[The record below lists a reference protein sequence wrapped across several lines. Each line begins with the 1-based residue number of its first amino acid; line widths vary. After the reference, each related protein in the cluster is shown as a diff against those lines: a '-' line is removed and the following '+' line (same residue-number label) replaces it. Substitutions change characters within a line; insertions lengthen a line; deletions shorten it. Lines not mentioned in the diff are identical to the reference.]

1 MVDGALWALAVEGG
15 RGDWNVVFAL
25 VAAAFWAAAF
35 GTVWLGR
42 GETDGD
48 SELETNERLES
59 AYRALAELVAAF
71 VAERKRRNALNEE
84 TAQGGEN
91 GGNGETGE
99 ISEVGEVREDGRDAA
114 SNAGVKIG
122 GNGEIGGV
130 AQDDFA
136 ETDAGALN
144 AVDFW
149 REDYWN
155 FDFGLDRDPNAEA
168 EDDPDAWKKGGKDGG
183 AQGPNASSGKNG
195 TGGAFDANGS
205 GVDER
210 DERRRTGNYFGA
222 FFQRRNGGAETGET
236 NDGQGREERPARWKR
251 PKNNGG
257 ANVGENERNVESTSG
272 IAQNAKN
279 EKDAKDAAS
288 GESGENRGR
297 GENGKNGENGENA
310 NARRK
315 RTSEPT
321 DDAVE
326 NGNAASS
333 ERVFFETDEREPWDD
348 SNGAA
353 EETFDFDSDYN
364 DGALWEDEPDY
375 AFLDDETK
383 SDDEKIAYL
392 KRRIDDGDSG
402 AREELA
408 RLLLQT
414 AAEAGRADA
423 GKAFAALDEAE
434 GLVAEMEVDG
444 ADPEECRELLGQILL
459 QRPYFYLRNEMTPPI
474 GSANAA
480 LAQIRSWAE
489 DASGADARRLLAT
502 AWQIQ
507 GNCLAALGSSVA
519 ALSSLRTAREIF
531 EDLVGEGEKDAEPSL
546 AYVAASMGDA
556 YATIGDLPPAI
567 ASFRDALETLEKFE
581 QEPFLAEKVNV
592 LYRLSLALRSRGDED
607 GAERALREAVDVE
620 ERLLAIDEEDYFAPY
635 AQLSTAHAELL
646 LSRGAYEDAS
656 AALEQAISTLKIYL
670 TADVALSRRAL
681 AYALLDDSLRKRAI
695 ARMRAERYRL
705 AACDLEEALEYLT
718 LAMKKGEN
726 FDPTR
731 RVLET
736 CALIFDLGVAR
747 DVWAFVPE
755 TQELVERFVA
765 ALTPA
770 ERRRAATTY
779 AQLLL
784 QRHVALSKTGRFDEA
799 RAATDAAVELLETE
813 LNVAADADDEN
824 ELRLILAKARFQRAV
839 YLAELKEEPLDA
851 LSDFEAAVAIYEETR
866 RGGETDETSVAFY
879 LEAVCRR
886 ATIRAQ
892 AGLPDASKGVRE
904 AVREAAAL
912 LRRGRWRFLDEAAN
926 LSRTTFICALAE
938 RDELEALR
946 VVRIW
951 LRYFRRLR
959 RRYVE
964 SSWAL
969 EFDANET
976 AILQKRRENLETL
989 EKIEAASVDLRRLRV
1004 GIVES
1009 RDWTPDEA
1017 RALSVDVESI
1027 LGRPK
1032 ETTGENR
1039 ATGEEKTV
1047 GEVATIGENGGFGG
1061 FGEIEEIGEEAGK
1074 VGEGASETNA
1084 RAVQSAR
1091 RFWRRW
1097 FDRLREKTQ
1106 TAQAAEKTENKGKRE
1121 AGEDA
1126 PSEQNE
1132 GTLQESTASNEAI
1145 ERRSERLESA
1155 RRAFA
1160 ASTANDPK
1168 ARALFADLTICVRV
1182 VERRLL
1188 AGDWGMLSPLSWAL
1202 DKLTDLYFENGAI
1215 WLAAEETVAAS
1226 RRLEALNP
1234 PNDAEIL
1241 TSWSALWQLQAAT
1254 LRLAERKI
1262 EDGDERFNVAD
1273 EDNGVENRAW
1283 ERENGA
1289 DGANGVDDVGWDDGV
1304 NDVDGV
1310 NWAKRANEG
1319 DGANEVSAAETA
1331 NVAPRDSRRCETFDA
1346 EIEQAFQA
1354 AFGASLRATQN
1365 DGPGAALSKIRLGEI
1380 GAAYL
1385 HWLTSKSRGDEA
1397 WAFVSAAGEELESRS
1412 DFESP
1417 IDLFALGG
1425 YYSAIGTAADAL
1437 QRPETL
1443 AAFEKV
1449 GETLRLETELVGERP
1464 EILARRAAIRR
1475 RLGALAEARDD
1486 VDAAGD
1492 LYWSALDDA
1501 RRYLEESGFD
1511 GGVFAI
1517 FASLVLYFLR
1527 EDAKNRGRKAAR
1539 LARNLEAQAEEKWNE
1554 EEQEGAELGFWYI
1567 NSTAALS
1574 SVQTNGSFF
1583 VAKERFVRASEAL
1596 KRSSELAETVAE
1608 TAPDVKFAEGL
1619 FWLRRGFGEPGRA
1632 ALWEAVDGWARL
1644 DDFDPERPTPD
1655 SLTAR
1660 VFIAA
1665 TLTEE
1670 RRFAEA
1676 RKIFE
1681 AIYPLAE
1688 RRALEA
1694 AALVKNAGKMR
1705 RLGKIGRL
1713 SGDEEA
1719 ELTRS
1724 LEGAREF
1731 LKAYCILGDFFGTLA
1746 ADEGRFDVAFRIF
1759 AIFRKLARK
1768 MRGALGKKDETEKNV
1783 WHFWAEAAFK
1793 AKKYRFA
1800 ISAAT
1805 RSLEGRRL
1813 ADENEVA
1820 FFCEASRIRAEAR
1833 FERNAWGDRRAAAVD
1848 VERSLAAMR
1857 VEFAAGRFF
1866 LRTEFAETLLLR
1878 ARLAAARG
1886 DFDAA
1891 RADVER
1897 ARRLTASSA
1906 RRGQD
1911 RSRRLLVEKIE
1922 PLASELAKRRADVES
1937 GGER

>member
-1 MVDGALWALAVEGG
+1 RNGKDGEDAKEG
-15 RGDWNVVFAL
+15 
-25 VAAAFWAAAF
+25 
-35 GTVWLGR
+35 
-42 GETDGD
+42 
-48 SELETNERLES
+48 
-59 AYRALAELVAAF
+59 
-71 VAERKRRNALNEE
+71 RKRTFGND
-84 TAQGGEN
+84 GGVDDVVDN
-91 GGNGETGE
+91 
-99 ISEVGEVREDGRDAA
+99 VDARDAA
-114 SNAGVKIG
+114 S
-122 GNGEIGGV
+122 
-130 AQDDFA
+130 
-136 ETDAGALN
+136 
-144 AVDFW
+144 
-149 REDYWN
+149 
-155 FDFGLDRDPNAEA
+155 
-168 EDDPDAWKKGGKDGG
+168 
-183 AQGPNASSGKNG
+183 SG
-195 TGGAFDANGS
+195 
-205 GVDER
+205 
-210 DERRRTGNYFGA
+210 
-222 FFQRRNGGAETGET
+222 
-236 NDGQGREERPARWKR
+236 
-251 PKNNGG
+251 
-257 ANVGENERNVESTSG
+257 
-272 IAQNAKN
+272 
-279 EKDAKDAAS
+279 
-288 GESGENRGR
+288 
-297 GENGKNGENGENA
+297 
-310 NARRK
+310 
-315 RTSEPT
+315 
-321 DDAVE
+321 
-326 NGNAASS
+326 
-333 ERVFFETDEREPWDD
+333 RVFFETDEREPWDD
-348 SNGAA
+348 SNADA
-353 EETFDFDSDYN
+353 EEVFDFESDYN
-364 DGALWEDEPDY
+364 DDAVWEDEPDY

-423 GKAFAALDEAE
+423 EKAFAALDEAE
-434 GLVAEMEVDG
+434 GLVAEMEGDG
-444 ADPEECRELLGQILL
+444 ADAEECRELLGQILL
-459 QRPYFYLRNEMTPPI
+459 QRPYFYLRNEMAPPI

-592 LYRLSLALRSRGDED
+592 LYRLSSVLRARGDED
-607 GAERALREAVDVE
+607 GAEKALREAVDVE

-755 TQELVERFVA
+755 TQELVERFIA

-799 RAATDAAVELLETE
+799 RAATDAAVEALETA
-813 LNVAADADDEN
+813 LNVDSEFDDEN

-839 YLAELKEEPLDA
+839 YLAELKEKPLDA
-851 LSDFEAAVAIYEETR
+851 LSDFEAAIALYEAAR
-866 RGGETDETSVAFY
+866 REGETDETSVAFY

-892 AGLPDASKGVRE
+892 GGLPDASEGVRE

-976 AILQKRRENLETL
+976 ANLQKRRENFETM
-989 EKIEAASVDLRRLRV
+989 EKIEAANVDLRRFRV

-1009 RDWTPDEA
+1009 RDWTADEA
-1017 RALSVDVESI
+1017 RLLSVDVESI

-1032 ETTGENR
+1032 ETTDENR
-1039 ATGEEKTV
+1039 ATDEEKTV
-1047 GEVATIGENGGFGG
+1047 GEVAAVGENGGFSEVGG
-1061 FGEIEEIGEEAGK
+1061 IGEAGK
-1074 VGEGASETNA
+1074 VGEDASETNA
-1084 RAVQSAR
+1084 RAAQSAR

-1097 FDRLREKTQ
+1097 FDRLKEKTQTAQ
-1106 TAQAAEKTENKGKRE
+1106 TAQAAEKTENKGNRE

-1126 PSEQNE
+1126 PSGQNG
-1132 GTLQESTASNEAI
+1132 GTLQEATASNEAI
-1145 ERRSERLESA
+1145 ERRNERLESA

-1283 ERENGA
+1283 ERENVA
-1289 DGANGVDDVGWDDGV
+1289 DGANGVDDVSWDDGV
-1304 NDVDGV
+1304 NDVDDV

-1319 DGANEVSAAETA
+1319 DGAKEVSAVETA

-1397 WAFVSAAGEELESRS
+1397 WAFVSAAGEELEARS

-1464 EILARRAAIRR
+1464 EILARRASVRR

-1486 VDAAGD
+1486 ADAAGD

-1501 RRYLEESGFD
+1501 RRCLEESGFD

-1539 LARNLEAQAEEKWNE
+1539 LARNLETQAEEKWNE
-1554 EEQEGAELGFWYI
+1554 EERESAELGFWYI

-1583 VAKERFVRASEAL
+1583 IAKERFERASAAL
-1596 KRSSELAETVAE
+1596 KRSSALAETVAE

-1705 RLGKIGRL
+1705 RLGKIGRAN
-1713 SGDEEA
+1713 GVDEA

-1731 LKAYCILGDFFGTLA
+1731 LKAYCILGDFFGMLA

-1768 MRGALGKKDETEKNV
+1768 MR
-1783 WHFWAEAAFK
+1783 
-1793 AKKYRFA
+1793 
-1800 ISAAT
+1800 
-1805 RSLEGRRL
+1805 
-1813 ADENEVA
+1813 
-1820 FFCEASRIRAEAR
+1820 
-1833 FERNAWGDRRAAAVD
+1833 
-1848 VERSLAAMR
+1848 
-1857 VEFAAGRFF
+1857 
-1866 LRTEFAETLLLR
+1866 
-1878 ARLAAARG
+1878 
-1886 DFDAA
+1886 
-1891 RADVER
+1891 
-1897 ARRLTASSA
+1897 
-1906 RRGQD
+1906 
-1911 RSRRLLVEKIE
+1911 
-1922 PLASELAKRRADVES
+1922 
-1937 GGER
+1937 

>member
-71 VAERKRRNALNEE
+71 VAERKRRNASNEE
-84 TAQGGEN
+84 TTQGGEN
-91 GGNGETGE
+91 GENGETGE
-99 ISEVGEVREDGRDAA
+99 VGEVRKDGKDAA

-168 EDDPDAWKKGGKDGG
+168 EDDPDAWKKDGKEGV

-195 TGGAFDANGS
+195 ALGASDASGS

-210 DERRRTGNYFGA
+210 DDRRRTGNYFGA

-251 PKNNGG
+251 PKNND
-257 ANVGENERNVESTSG
+257 ANADGSERNGGDKRREADAASE
-272 IAQNAKN
+272 IAQNAK
-279 EKDAKDAAS
+279 DS
-288 GESGENRGR
+288 TLGESGENRGR
-297 GENGKNGENGENA
+297 GESGKKGEDDENA
-310 NARRK
+310 SARRK

-321 DDAVE
+321 DDDRGARD
-326 NGNAASS
+326 AASS

-348 SNGAA
+348 SNGDA
-353 EETFDFDSDYN
+353 EEIFEFGSDY
-364 DGALWEDEPDY
+364 DDDAVWEDEPDY

-423 GKAFAALDEAE
+423 DKAFAALDEAE

-444 ADPEECRELLGQILL
+444 VDPEECRELLGQILL
-459 QRPYFYLRNEMTPPI
+459 QRPYFYLRNDMTPPI

-646 LSRGAYEDAS
+646 LSRGAYEDAL

-770 ERRRAATTY
+770 ERRRAAPTY

-799 RAATDAAVELLETE
+799 RAATDAAVEALETA
-813 LNVAADADDEN
+813 LNVDSEFDDEN

-839 YLAELKEEPLDA
+839 YRAELEEKPLDA
-851 LSDFEAAVAIYEETR
+851 LPDFEAAVAIYEEAR
-866 RGGETDETSVAFY
+866 RGGELDETSVAFY

-892 AGLPDASKGVRE
+892 AGAPDASKGVRE

-976 AILQKRRENLETL
+976 ANRQKRRENLEAL
-989 EKIEAASVDLRRLRV
+989 EKIEAANVDLRRFRV

-1017 RALSVDVESI
+1017 RLLSVDVESI

-1032 ETTGENR
+1032 EANGENR
-1039 ATGEEKTV
+1039 SNGEEKTV
-1047 GEVATIGENGGFGG
+1047 GEVATSGENGGV
-1061 FGEIEEIGEEAGK
+1061 GEAEEIGETGK
-1074 VGEGASETNA
+1074 VGEDASATNA
-1084 RAVQSAR
+1084 RAAKSAR
-1091 RFWRRW
+1091 RFWRRR
-1097 FDRLREKTQ
+1097 FDRLRGKTQ
-1106 TAQAAEKTENKGKRE
+1106 TAQVAQTAEKTKNKGKRG

-1126 PSEQNE
+1126 PSRQNE
-1132 GTLQESTASNEAI
+1132 ETRQESTASNEAI
-1145 ERRSERLESA
+1145 ERRRERLESA

-1262 EDGDERFNVAD
+1262 EDGDERFDLKNVDAGAENDDVEREIGANDDEGKASNVASR
-1273 EDNGVENRAW
+1273 G
-1283 ERENGA
+1283 
-1289 DGANGVDDVGWDDGV
+1289 
-1304 NDVDGV
+1304 
-1310 NWAKRANEG
+1310 
-1319 DGANEVSAAETA
+1319 
-1331 NVAPRDSRRCETFDA
+1331 SRRCEMFDA

-1354 AFGASLRATQN
+1354 AFGASLRATQD

-1449 GETLRLETELVGERP
+1449 AETLRLETELVGERP

-1486 VDAAGD
+1486 ADAAGD
-1492 LYWSALDDA
+1492 LYWSAIDDA
-1501 RRYLEESGFD
+1501 RRCLEESGFD

-1554 EEQEGAELGFWYI
+1554 EERENAELGFWYI

-1583 VAKERFVRASEAL
+1583 IAKERFERASEAL

-1705 RLGKIGRL
+1705 RLSKLGRL
-1713 SGDEEA
+1713 SGGEEA

-1768 MRGALGKKDETEKNV
+1768 MRGALGKTDETEKDV

-1857 VEFAAGRFF
+1857 VEFSAGRFF

-1897 ARRLTASSA
+1897 ARRLAASSA

-1922 PLASELAKRRADVES
+1922 PLASELAKR
-1937 GGER
+1937 

>member
-1 MVDGALWALAVEGG
+1 MIDGALWALAVEGG

-25 VAAAFWAAAF
+25 VAAAFWTTAF

-59 AYRALAELVAAF
+59 AYRALSELVAAF
-71 VAERKRRNALNEE
+71 VAERKRRNASSE
-84 TAQGGEN
+84 AVGKDGES
-91 GGNGETGE
+91 GGNGEFG
-99 ISEVGEVREDGRDAA
+99 EDGRNAA
-114 SNAGVKIG
+114 AQRGAIANGDVKIG
-122 GNGEIGGV
+122 GNGEIGND
-130 AQDDFA
+130 AQGDFA
-136 ETDAGALN
+136 ENDAGALN

-168 EDDPDAWKKGGKDGG
+168 EDDPDAWKKNGNEKNGG
-183 AQGPNASSGKNG
+183 AQGPNAAVGKNG
-195 TGGAFDANGS
+195 ASGANETN
-205 GVDER
+205 VDER
-210 DERRRTGNYFGA
+210 DDRRRSGNYFGA
-222 FFQRRNGGAETGET
+222 FFQRRNGGAETSETGGGE
-236 NDGQGREERPARWKR
+236 GREERPSRWKR
-251 PKNNGG
+251 PKNND
-257 ANVGENERNVESTSG
+257 ANADGNERNAESTSE
-272 IAQNAKN
+272 IAQNAQN
-279 EKDAKDAAS
+279 AKDAATS
-288 GESGENRGR
+288 
-297 GENGKNGENGENA
+297 ENGQNGQNEQNGENA

-315 RTSEPT
+315 RTSGQN
-321 DDAVE
+321 DAAVG
-326 NGNAASS
+326 NGNAAPA

-348 SNGAA
+348 SKADA
-353 EETFDFDSDYN
+353 EEIFDFDSDYN
-364 DGALWEDEPDY
+364 DDAVWEDEPDY

-423 GKAFAALDEAE
+423 AKAFAALDEAE

-444 ADPEECRELLGQILL
+444 ADAEECRELLGQILL

-480 LAQIRSWAE
+480 LAQIRSWAT
-489 DASGADARRLLAT
+489 DASGPDARRLLAT

-567 ASFRDALETLEKFE
+567 ASFRESLETLEKFE

-592 LYRLSLALRSRGDED
+592 LYRLSSVLRARGDED
-607 GAERALREAVDVE
+607 GAEKALREAVDVE

-646 LSRGAYEDAS
+646 LSRGAYEDAL

-681 AYALLDDSLRKRAI
+681 AYSLLDDSLRKRAI

-770 ERRRAATTY
+770 ERRRAAPTY

-799 RAATDAAVELLETE
+799 RDATDAAVELLETE
-813 LNVAADADDEN
+813 LNAAADADDEN

-839 YLAELKEEPLDA
+839 YRAELEEKPLDA
-851 LSDFEAAVAIYEETR
+851 LPDFEATVAIYEAAR
-866 RGGETDETSVAFY
+866 REGETDETSVAFY
-879 LEAVCRR
+879 MEAVCRR

-926 LSRTTFICALAE
+926 LSRTTFVCALAE

-976 AILQKRRENLETL
+976 TNRQKRRENLETL
-989 EKIEAASVDLRRLRV
+989 EKIEAANVDLRRFRV

-1009 RDWTPDEA
+1009 RDWTADEA
-1017 RALSVDVESI
+1017 RFLSVDVESI
-1027 LGRPK
+1027 LGRFK
-1032 ETTGENR
+1032 EANGENR
-1039 ATGEEKTV
+1039 PNGEEKTV
-1047 GEVATIGENGGFGG
+1047 GEVAASEANGE
-1061 FGEIEEIGEEAGK
+1061 FGEFGED
-1074 VGEGASETNA
+1074 ASATNA
-1084 RAVQSAR
+1084 RTEEGAR

-1097 FDRLREKTQ
+1097 FDRLKEKTQ
-1106 TAQAAEKTENKGKRE
+1106 TAQIAEKAENAEKRE
-1121 AGEDA
+1121 DGEDA
-1126 PSEQNE
+1126 RSGQNGE
-1132 GTLQESTASNEAI
+1132 TLQGAAESNAED
-1145 ERRSERLESA
+1145 ERRRERLESA

-1160 ASTANDPK
+1160 TATADVPK
-1168 ARALFADLTICVRV
+1168 ARALFVDLTICVRV

-1215 WLAAEETVAAS
+1215 LLAAEETVAAS
-1226 RRLEALNP
+1226 RRLETLNP
-1234 PNDAEIL
+1234 PNDEEIL

-1262 EDGDERFNVAD
+1262 EDGDERLNVAID
-1273 EDNGVENRAW
+1273 DNGVGNRLA
-1283 ERENGA
+1283 EQEKGA
-1289 DGANGVDDVGWDDGV
+1289 DDADET
-1304 NDVDGV
+1304 
-1310 NWAKRANEG
+1310 NES
-1319 DGANEVSAAETA
+1319 SAAEKT
-1331 NVAPRDSRRCETFDA
+1331 NVAPRGFRRCEIFDA
-1346 EIEQAFQA
+1346 EIERAFQT
-1354 AFGASLRATQN
+1354 AFDASLRATR
-1365 DGPGAALSKIRLGEI
+1365 DEGPGAALSKIRLGEI

-1412 DFESP
+1412 DLESP

-1437 QRPETL
+1437 QRSETL
-1443 AAFEKV
+1443 DAFEKV
-1449 GETLRLETELVGERP
+1449 AETLRLETELVGERP
-1464 EILARRAAIRR
+1464 EILARRAAVRR

-1486 VDAAGD
+1486 DAAAGD
-1492 LYWSALDDA
+1492 WYWSALDDA

-1527 EDAKNRGRKAAR
+1527 EDARERGRKAAR
-1539 LARNLEAQAEEKWNE
+1539 FARKLEARAEENWNE
-1554 EEQEGAELGFWYI
+1554 EERESAELGFWYI

-1583 VAKERFVRASEAL
+1583 IAKERFERASEAL
-1596 KRSSELAETVAE
+1596 KRSSALAETVAE

-1694 AALVKNAGKMR
+1694 AALVKNVGKIR
-1705 RLGKIGRL
+1705 RLAKIGR
-1713 SGDEEA
+1713 SNGAADEVEA
-1719 ELTRS
+1719 TRS
-1724 LEGAREF
+1724 LQGAREF

-1768 MRGALGKKDETEKNV
+1768 MRGAFDKNDETEKNV

-1833 FERNAWGDRRAAAVD
+1833 FERNAWWDRRAAAVD
-1848 VERSLAAMR
+1848 VERSMAAMR

-1897 ARRLTASSA
+1897 ARRLAASAA

-1911 RSRRLLVEKIE
+1911 RGRRLLVEKIE
-1922 PLASELAKRRADVES
+1922 PMASELAERRADVES
-1937 GGER
+1937 DGERRTSRRDEEC

>member
-59 AYRALAELVAAF
+59 AYRALSELVAAF
-71 VAERKRRNALNEE
+71 VAERKRRNATNEASAE
-84 TAQGGEN
+84 DD
-91 GGNGETGE
+91 GNGENAAT
-99 ISEVGEVREDGRDAA
+99 REDA
-114 SNAGVKIG
+114 STNVGVKLEKD
-122 GNGEIGGV
+122 GELGED

-136 ETDAGALN
+136 DADARTLN

-155 FDFGLDRDPNAEA
+155 FDFGLDRDPTAEA
-168 EDDPDAWKKGGKDGG
+168 EDDPDAWKKD
-183 AQGPNASSGKNG
+183 GKNDARETNAPAG
-195 TGGAFDANGS
+195 TNDAN
-205 GVDER
+205 VDER
-210 DERRRTGNYFGA
+210 PRTGNYFGA
-222 FFQRRNGGAETGET
+222 FFQRRNNSQGNENGGE
-236 NDGQGREERPARWKR
+236 GREERPARWKR
-251 PKNNGG
+251 PRNNDG
-257 ANVGENERNVESTSG
+257 
-272 IAQNAKN
+272 
-279 EKDAKDAAS
+279 AS
-288 GESGENRGR
+288 GESGTTGEVAEKTKDAAFEKKDDANDRRNRTSER
-297 GENGKNGENGENA
+297 DADGKNGAE
-310 NARRK
+310 R
-315 RTSEPT
+315 
-321 DDAVE
+321 
-326 NGNAASS
+326 NAASTG
-333 ERVFFETDEREPWDD
+333 RVFFETDEREPWDD
-348 SNGAA
+348 SNADA
-353 EETFDFDSDYN
+353 EETFDLDSDYDN
-364 DGALWEDEPDY
+364 GALWEDEPDY

-392 KRRIDDGDSG
+392 KRRIDDGDFG

-423 GKAFAALDEAE
+423 EKAFAALDEAE
-434 GLVAEMEVDG
+434 RLVAEMEDDG
-444 ADPEECRELLGQILL
+444 ADAEECRELLGQILL

-480 LAQIRSWAE
+480 LAQIRSWAN
-489 DASGADARRLLAT
+489 DASGPDARRLLAT

-507 GNCLAALGSSVA
+507 GNCQAALGSSVA
-519 ALSSLRTAREIF
+519 ALSSFRTAREIF

-567 ASFRDALETLEKFE
+567 SSFREALATLAKFE

-592 LYRLSLALRSRGDED
+592 LYRLSSALRARGDED
-607 GAERALREAVDVE
+607 GAEKALREAVDVE

-646 LSRGAYEDAS
+646 LSRGAYEDAL

-695 ARMRAERYRL
+695 ARMRAERFNL

-747 DVWAFVPE
+747 NVWTFVPE
-755 TQELVERFVA
+755 TQEQVERFVA
-765 ALTPA
+765 ALTSA
-770 ERRRAATTY
+770 ERRRAAPTY

-799 RAATDAAVELLETE
+799 RAATDRAVELLETE
-813 LNVAADADDEN
+813 LNDAADDEN
-824 ELRLILAKARFQRAV
+824 DLRLILAKARFQRAV
-839 YLAELKEEPLDA
+839 YRAELEEKPLDA
-851 LSDFEAAVAIYEETR
+851 LSDFEATVAIYEEAR
-866 RGGETDETSVAFY
+866 REGELDETSVAFY

-892 AGLPDASKGVRE
+892 NGAPDASKGVRE
-904 AVREAAAL
+904 AVREAAAR

-926 LSRTTFICALAE
+926 LSRTTFLCALAE

-946 VVRIW
+946 VVRVW

-964 SSWAL
+964 SSWTF
-969 EFDANET
+969 EFET
-976 AILQKRRENLETL
+976 DETTDGRNRRENLETL
-989 EKIEAASVDLRRLRV
+989 EKIEAACVDLRRFRV
-1004 GIVES
+1004 GIVEA
-1009 RDWTPDEA
+1009 REWTQDEA
-1017 RALSVDVESI
+1017 RLLSVDVESI
-1027 LGRPK
+1027 LGRRK
-1032 ETTGENR
+1032 ETANANAENDEKDAPREISSNEREAETDSASLANVR
-1039 ATGEEKTV
+1039 A
-1047 GEVATIGENGGFGG
+1047 
-1061 FGEIEEIGEEAGK
+1061 
-1074 VGEGASETNA
+1074 EG
-1084 RAVQSAR
+1084 RAR
-1091 RFWRRW
+1091 RFWRRS
-1097 FDRLREKTQ
+1097 FDRWARKTS
-1106 TAQAAEKTENKGKRE
+1106 TTDEAESRTDCDT
-1121 AGEDA
+1121 GEDA
-1126 PSEQNE
+1126 PFAQNE
-1132 GTLQESTASNEAI
+1132 RTLNKAVEPDAETEG
-1145 ERRSERLESA
+1145 ERRRERLEAA

-1160 ASTANDPK
+1160 ATANDVK
-1168 ARALFADLTICVRV
+1168 TRALLVDLTICVRA

-1188 AGDWGMLSPLSWAL
+1188 AGDWGMASPLSWAL

-1226 RRLEALNP
+1226 RRLETLNP

-1262 EDGDERFNVAD
+1262 EDGDERL
-1273 EDNGVENRAW
+1273 NGK
-1283 ERENGA
+1283 
-1289 DGANGVDDVGWDDGV
+1289 
-1304 NDVDGV
+1304 NDVDG
-1310 NWAKRANEG
+1310 
-1319 DGANEVSAAETA
+1319 AENA
-1331 NVAPRDSRRCETFDA
+1331 NVAPGRCETFDA
-1346 EIEQAFQA
+1346 EIERAFQA
-1354 AFGASLRATQN
+1354 AFDASLRATQD
-1365 DGPGAALSKIRLGEI
+1365 DGPSAALAKMRLGEI
-1380 GAAYL
+1380 GSAYL
-1385 HWLTSKSRGDEA
+1385 HWLTPKSRGDEA
-1397 WAFVSAAGEELESRS
+1397 WAFVSAAGAELESRS
-1412 DFESP
+1412 NLKSP

-1443 AAFEKV
+1443 DALEKV
-1449 GETLRLETELVGERP
+1449 AETLRLETEIVGERP
-1464 EILARRAAIRR
+1464 EILARRAALWRR
-1475 RLGALAEARDD
+1475 FGALAETRGD
-1486 VDAAGD
+1486 VAAASD
-1492 LYWSALDDA
+1492 WYWNALDDA
-1501 RRYLEESGFD
+1501 RRCLEESGFD

-1517 FASLVLYFLR
+1517 FASLVLFFLR

-1539 LARNLEAQAEEKWNE
+1539 AARNLETLAEEKWSAE
-1554 EEQEGAELGFWYI
+1554 ERESAELGFWYV

-1574 SVQTNGSFF
+1574 SVHTNGSFF
-1583 VAKERFVRASEAL
+1583 VAKERFERAAKAL
-1596 KRSSELAETVAE
+1596 KRSSELAATVAE
-1608 TAPDVKFAEGL
+1608 TAPEVKFAEGL
-1619 FWLRRGFGEPGRA
+1619 FWLRRGFGEAGRA

-1644 DDFDPERPTPD
+1644 DGADPERPTAD

-1676 RKIFE
+1676 KTVFE
-1681 AIYPLAE
+1681 TIYPLAE
-1688 RRALEA
+1688 RQALEA
-1694 AALVKNAGKMR
+1694 AALVKKDGKTR
-1705 RLGKIGRL
+1705 RLSKRRRL
-1713 SGDEEA
+1713 SPLEEA
-1719 ELTRS
+1719 DWTRS
-1724 LEGAREF
+1724 LETARET
-1731 LKAYCILGDFFGTLA
+1731 LRTYCLMGDFFGTLA
-1746 ADEGRFDVAFRIF
+1746 AEEGRYDVAFRIF
-1759 AIFRKLARK
+1759 SVFYKLARRA
-1768 MRGALGKKDETEKNV
+1768 RGTLGKNDASVKNV
-1783 WHFWAEAAFK
+1783 CHFWAEAALK

-1800 ISAAT
+1800 ITAAT
-1805 RSLEGRRL
+1805 RSLVGRRVE
-1813 ADENEVA
+1813 DENDVA
-1820 FFCEASRIRAEAR
+1820 FFCEALRIRATAK
-1833 FERNAWGDRRAAAVD
+1833 FERNVWGDRRAAAAD
-1848 VERSLAAMR
+1848 VERSLTAMR
-1857 VEFAAGRFF
+1857 GEFCAGRFF

-1891 RADVER
+1891 RADAER
-1897 ARRLTASSA
+1897 AERLLETSA
-1906 RRGQD
+1906 RRGQE
-1911 RSRRLLVEKIE
+1911 RCRRLLTE
-1922 PLASELAKRRADVES
+1922 DVAAVFDEID
-1937 GGER
+1937 GAVDE

>member
-1 MVDGALWALAVEGG
+1 MIDGALWALAVEGG

-25 VAAAFWAAAF
+25 VAAAFWTAAF

-59 AYRALAELVAAF
+59 AYRALSELVAAF
-71 VAERKRRNALNEE
+71 VAERKRRSASLG
-84 TAQGGEN
+84 TVGEDEQDRGD
-91 GGNGETGE
+91 GGNGEFR
-99 ISEVGEVREDGRDAA
+99 EVGENA
-114 SNAGVKIG
+114 SANDGVKIG
-122 GNGEIGGV
+122 GNGEIGGA
-130 AQDDFA
+130 AQGDFA

-155 FDFGLDRDPNAEA
+155 FDFGLDRDPNAET
-168 EDDPDAWKKGGKDGG
+168 EDDPDAWKKDGKNGDARG
-183 AQGPNASSGKNG
+183 ANASVGKNG
-195 TGGAFDANGS
+195 TSGTFGANETN
-205 GVDER
+205 VDER

-222 FFQRRNGGAETGET
+222 FFQRRNGGAEAGET
-236 NDGQGREERPARWKR
+236 TGGEGREERPARWKR
-251 PKNNGG
+251 PKNNDGG
-257 ANVGENERNVESTSG
+257 SGENGTTGEV
-272 IAQNAKN
+272 A
-279 EKDAKDAAS
+279 EKTKDAAF
-288 GESGENRGR
+288 E
-297 GENGKNGENGENA
+297 KKDDDA
-310 NARRK
+310 NDRRD
-315 RTSEPT
+315 RTSEQ
-321 DDAVE
+321 DADGKDGAE
-326 NGNAASS
+326 RNAASTG
-333 ERVFFETDEREPWDD
+333 RVFFETDEREPWDD
-348 SNGAA
+348 SNADA
-353 EETFDFDSDYN
+353 EETFDLDSDYN
-364 DGALWEDEPDY
+364 DGAIWEDEPDY

-423 GKAFAALDEAE
+423 DKAFAALDEAE
-434 GLVAEMEVDG
+434 ELVAEMEVDG
-444 ADPEECRELLGQILL
+444 GDAEECRELLGQILL
-459 QRPYFYLRNEMTPPI
+459 QRPYFYLRNDMTPPI

-480 LAQIRSWAE
+480 LAQIRSWAT
-489 DASGADARRLLAT
+489 DASGPDARRLLAT

-567 ASFRDALETLEKFE
+567 ASFRESLETLEKFE

-592 LYRLSLALRSRGDED
+592 LYRLSSVLRARGDED
-607 GAERALREAVDVE
+607 GAEKALREAVDVE

-646 LSRGAYEDAS
+646 LSRGAYEDAL

-770 ERRRAATTY
+770 ERRRAAPTY

-813 LNVAADADDEN
+813 LNAADDADDEN

-839 YLAELKEEPLDA
+839 YRAELEEKPLDA
-851 LSDFEAAVAIYEETR
+851 LPDFEATVAIYEAAR
-866 RGGETDETSVAFY
+866 REGETDETSVAFY
-879 LEAVCRR
+879 MEAVCRR

-964 SSWAL
+964 SSWEL

-976 AILQKRRENLETL
+976 TNRQKRRENLETL
-989 EKIEAASVDLRRLRV
+989 EKIEAANVDLRRFRV

-1009 RDWTPDEA
+1009 RDWTADET
-1017 RALSVDVESI
+1017 RLLSVDVESI

-1032 ETTGENR
+1032 EASGENR
-1039 ATGEEKTV
+1039 SNGEEKAV
-1047 GEVATIGENGGFGG
+1047 GEVAASGENG
-1061 FGEIEEIGEEAGK
+1061 E
-1074 VGEGASETNA
+1074 VGEDASKTSA
-1084 RAVQSAR
+1084 RTEQGAR

-1097 FDRLREKTQ
+1097 FDRLKEKAQ
-1106 TAQAAEKTENKGKRE
+1106 TAEKTENAEKRE
-1121 AGEDA
+1121 NGEDA
-1126 PSEQNE
+1126 RFEKNRE
-1132 GTLQESTASNEAI
+1132 TLQESAESDAQG
-1145 ERRSERLESA
+1145 ERRRERLESA

-1160 ASTANDPK
+1160 TATADVPK
-1168 ARALFADLTICVRV
+1168 ARALFVDLTICVRV

-1215 WLAAEETVAAS
+1215 SLAAEETIAAS

-1241 TSWSALWQLQAAT
+1241 TSWSAFWQLQAAT

-1262 EDGDERFNVAD
+1262 EDGDERFELKNGDSVA
-1273 EDNGVENRAW
+1273 ENADV
-1283 ERENGA
+1283 EREIGANDDEEKAANGA
-1289 DGANGVDDVGWDDGV
+1289 S
-1304 NDVDGV
+1304 
-1310 NWAKRANEG
+1310 RA
-1319 DGANEVSAAETA
+1319 
-1331 NVAPRDSRRCETFDA
+1331 SRRCETFDA
-1346 EIEQAFQA
+1346 EIERAFQA
-1354 AFGASLRATQN
+1354 AFDASLRATQD

-1412 DFESP
+1412 DLKSP

-1437 QRPETL
+1437 QRSETL
-1443 AAFEKV
+1443 DAFEKV
-1449 GETLRLETELVGERP
+1449 AETLRLETELVGERP
-1464 EILARRAAIRR
+1464 EILARRAAVRR

-1486 VDAAGD
+1486 AAAGD

-1501 RRYLEESGFD
+1501 RRYLDESGFD

-1527 EDAKNRGRKAAR
+1527 EDARERGRQAAR
-1539 LARNLEAQAEEKWNE
+1539 LARKLEARAEENWSE
-1554 EEQEGAELGFWYI
+1554 EERESAELGFWYI

-1583 VAKERFVRASEAL
+1583 IAKERFERASEAL
-1596 KRSSELAETVAE
+1596 KRSSALAETVAE

-1705 RLGKIGRL
+1705 RLDKKGRL
-1713 SGDEEA
+1713 NAVEEA
-1719 ELTRS
+1719 DWTRS

-1768 MRGALGKKDETEKNV
+1768 MRGAFDKNDETEKNV

-1911 RSRRLLVEKIE
+1911 RSRRLSVEKID
-1922 PLASELAKRRADVES
+1922 PLSKELAERRDES
-1937 GGER
+1937 ASDGDR

>member
-25 VAAAFWAAAF
+25 VAAAFWTAAF

-59 AYRALAELVAAF
+59 AYRALAELVSAF
-71 VAERKRRNALNEE
+71 VAERKRRNASTGAVGENAEN
-84 TAQGGEN
+84 GEN
-91 GGNGETGE
+91 GKPGEFG
-99 ISEVGEVREDGRDAA
+99 EVGENAA
-114 SNAGVKIG
+114 AQGNAATNDGVKLG
-122 GNGEIGGV
+122 KNGEIGGV

-168 EDDPDAWKKGGKDGG
+168 EDDPDAWKKDGKDGG
-183 AQGPNASSGKNG
+183 AQGANASFGKNG
-195 TGGAFDANGS
+195 TSGTLDANGA

-210 DERRRTGNYFGA
+210 DDRRRTGNYFGA
-222 FFQRRNGGAETGET
+222 FFQRRNGGAEARETTGGE
-236 NDGQGREERPARWKR
+236 GRDERPSRWKR
-251 PKNNGG
+251 PKNND
-257 ANVGENERNVESTSG
+257 ANVVGNGRNAVEKKRDDDSTNEG
-272 IAQNAKN
+272 AKKTKDAAFGQVD
-279 EKDAKDAAS
+279 EDAKDAAFGQV
-288 GESGENRGR
+288 GEDAKE
-297 GENGKNGENGENA
+297 
-310 NARRK
+310 RRK
-315 RTSEPT
+315 GTSGKVDV
-321 DDAVE
+321 DDGDDGAR
-326 NGNAASS
+326 NAATS

-348 SNGAA
+348 SNADA
-353 EETFDFDSDYN
+353 EEIFDFDSDYN
-364 DGALWEDEPDY
+364 DDAGWEDEPDY

-392 KRRIDDGDSG
+392 KRRIGDGDSG

-423 GKAFAALDEAE
+423 DKAFAALDEAE
-434 GLVAEMEVDG
+434 ALVAEMEVDG
-444 ADPEECRELLGQILL
+444 ADAEECRELLGQILL
-459 QRPYFYLRNEMTPPI
+459 QRPYFYLRNDLTPPI

-480 LAQIRSWAE
+480 LAQIRSWAT
-489 DASGADARRLLAT
+489 DASGPDARRLLAT

-556 YATIGDLPPAI
+556 YATIGDLPPAV

-592 LYRLSLALRSRGDED
+592 LYRLSSVLRARGDED
-607 GAERALREAVDVE
+607 GAEKALREAVDVE

-646 LSRGAYEDAS
+646 LSRGAYEDAL

-755 TQELVERFVA
+755 TQEQIERFVA

-770 ERRRAATTY
+770 ERRRAAPTY

-799 RAATDAAVELLETE
+799 RAATEKAITALETA
-813 LNVAADADDEN
+813 LNGDVDGDDEN
-824 ELRLILAKARFQRAV
+824 DLRLILAKARFQRAV
-839 YLAELKEEPLDA
+839 YRAELEQKPLDA
-851 LSDFEAAVAIYEETR
+851 LADFEATVAIYEAAR
-866 RGGETDETSVAFY
+866 REGETDETSVAFY

-904 AVREAAAL
+904 AVREAASR
-912 LRRGRWRFLDEAAN
+912 LRRGRWRFLDETAN
-926 LSRTTFICALAE
+926 LSRTTFLCALAE

-969 EFDANET
+969 VEFDGNET
-976 AILQKRRENLETL
+976 TDFQKRRKNIDAL

-1009 RDWTPDEA
+1009 RDWTADEA
-1017 RALSVDVESI
+1017 RLLNVDVEAI
-1027 LGRPK
+1027 LGRRK
-1032 ETTGENR
+1032 EASGEQGGNSEIGAVGEIASNEQDGELSELGDLGEN
-1039 ATGEEKTV
+1039 AS
-1047 GEVATIGENGGFGG
+1047 
-1061 FGEIEEIGEEAGK
+1061 EANART
-1074 VGEGASETNA
+1074 EGA
-1084 RAVQSAR
+1084 AR
-1091 RFWRRW
+1091 RFWRKLFER
-1097 FDRLREKTQ
+1097 RAEKTQ
-1106 TAQAAEKTENKGKRE
+1106 TAKSAGNKEKSEDSENSEKRE
-1121 AGEDA
+1121 KVEETRAG
-1126 PSEQNE
+1126 QN
-1132 GTLQESTASNEAI
+1132 GTPFETSTAFEEATD
-1145 ERRSERLESA
+1145 RRRERLESA

-1160 ASTANDPK
+1160 ASTADSPK
-1168 ARALFADLTICVRV
+1168 ARALFGDLTICIRV

-1188 AGDWGMLSPLSWAL
+1188 AGDWEMLSPLSWAL

-1215 WLAAEETVAAS
+1215 LLAAEETIAAS
-1226 RRLEALNP
+1226 RRLETLDP

-1241 TSWSALWQLQAAT
+1241 TSWSAFWQLQAAT

-1262 EDGDERFNVAD
+1262 EDGDERLEVAD
-1273 EDNGVENRAW
+1273 VDDDVKW
-1283 ERENGA
+1283 E
-1289 DGANGVDDVGWDDGV
+1289 DGAN
-1304 NDVDGV
+1304 N
-1310 NWAKRANEG
+1310 ANGASET
-1319 DGANEVSAAETA
+1319 DGANKSDETRRVSAAETA
-1331 NVAPRDSRRCETFDA
+1331 NVESRRCETFDA
-1346 EIEQAFQA
+1346 EIERAFQA
-1354 AFGASLRATQN
+1354 AFDGSLRATQLAGA
-1365 DGPGAALSKIRLGEI
+1365 DAALSKIRLGEI

-1397 WAFVSAAGEELESRS
+1397 WTFVSAAGAELEARS
-1412 DFESP
+1412 DWENP

-1443 AAFEKV
+1443 VAFEKV
-1449 GETLRLETELVGERP
+1449 AETLRLETELVGERS
-1464 EILARRAAIRR
+1464 EILARRAAVRR

-1486 VDAAGD
+1486 KEAASD

-1517 FASLVLYFLR
+1517 FASLVLFFLR
-1527 EDAKNRGRKAAR
+1527 EDAKGRGRKAAR
-1539 LARNLEAQAEEKWNE
+1539 LARNLEAQAEENWNE
-1554 EEQEGAELGFWYI
+1554 DERESAELGFWYI

-1583 VAKERFVRASEAL
+1583 IAKERFQRASAAL
-1596 KRSSELAETVAE
+1596 KQSRELAETVAE
-1608 TAPDVKFAEGL
+1608 TSPDVKFAEGL
-1619 FWLRRGFGEPGRA
+1619 FWLRRGFGESGRA
-1632 ALWEAVDGWARL
+1632 ALWDAIDGWERL

-1681 AIYPLAE
+1681 TIYPLAE

-1694 AALVKNAGKMR
+1694 AALVKNDGKIR
-1705 RLGKIGRL
+1705 RLGKKEGANA
-1713 SGDEEA
+1713 DEEA
-1719 ELTRS
+1719 EWARLQD
-1724 LEGAREF
+1724 GAREF

-1768 MRGALGKKDETEKNV
+1768 MRGAFGKKDETEKNV
-1783 WHFWAEAAFK
+1783 LHFWAEAAFK

-1813 ADENEVA
+1813 EDENEVA

-1857 VEFAAGRFF
+1857 VEFSAGRFF
-1866 LRTEFAETLLLR
+1866 LRTEFAETLVLR

-1891 RADVER
+1891 RADWER
-1897 ARRLTASSA
+1897 ALRLASSAA

-1911 RSRRLLVEKIE
+1911 RSRRLLLEKIE
-1922 PLASELAKRRADVES
+1922 PLARELAERRADVED
-1937 GGER
+1937 GGES

>member
-1 MVDGALWALAVEGG
+1 MIDGALWALAVEGG
-15 RGDWNVVFAL
+15 RGVWNVVFAL

-71 VAERKRRNALNEE
+71 VAERKRRNASNEE

-91 GGNGETGE
+91 GESREAGGF
-99 ISEVGEVREDGRDAA
+99 SEDGGGAA
-114 SNAGVKIG
+114 STGGVEIDGIG
-122 GNGEIGGV
+122 GINDD
-130 AQDDFA
+130 AQSDFA

-168 EDDPDAWKKGGKDGG
+168 EDDPDAWKKDGKDGG
-183 AQGPNASSGKNG
+183 SLGANASSGQNG
-195 TGGAFDANGS
+195 TFGTTDAN
-205 GVDER
+205 VDER
-210 DERRRTGNYFGA
+210 DDRRRTGNYFGA

-236 NDGQGREERPARWKR
+236 SGGEGREERPARWKR
-251 PKNNGG
+251 PKNND
-257 ANVGENERNVESTSG
+257 ANAVGKKEESESSSE
-272 IAQNAKN
+272 IAQKAQDAALRKDGDGAKERRKGTASEVDGDDAKN
-279 EKDAKDAAS
+279 SA
-288 GESGENRGR
+288 
-297 GENGKNGENGENA
+297 
-310 NARRK
+310 
-315 RTSEPT
+315 T
-321 DDAVE
+321 
-326 NGNAASS
+326 
-333 ERVFFETDEREPWDD
+333 ERVFFETDEREPWND
-348 SNGAA
+348 SNADA
-353 EETFDFDSDYN
+353 EETFDFESEY
-364 DGALWEDEPDY
+364 DGAVWEDEPDY
-375 AFLDDETK
+375 AFLDDATK

-392 KRRIDDGDSG
+392 RRRIDDGDSG

-408 RLLLQT
+408 RLLLQI

-423 GKAFAALDEAE
+423 DKAFAALDEAE
-434 GLVAEMEVDG
+434 RLVAEMEVDG
-444 ADPEECRELLGQILL
+444 ADEEECRELLGQILL

-480 LAQIRSWAE
+480 LAQIRSWAT

-531 EDLVGEGEKDAEPSL
+531 EELVGEGEKDAEPSL

-556 YATIGDLPPAI
+556 YATIGDLPPAVV
-567 ASFRDALETLEKFE
+567 SFRESLETLEKFE

-592 LYRLSLALRSRGDED
+592 LYRLSSVLRARGDED
-607 GAERALREAVDVE
+607 GAEKALREAVDVE

-646 LSRGAYEDAS
+646 LNRGAYEDAL
-656 AALEQAISTLKIYL
+656 AALDQAISTLKIYL

-695 ARMRAERYRL
+695 ARTRAGRFAL

-747 DVWAFVPE
+747 DVWTFVPE
-755 TQELVERFVA
+755 TQERIERFVA

-770 ERRRAATTY
+770 ERRRAAPTY

-799 RAATDAAVELLETE
+799 RAATEKAIEALETA
-813 LNVAADADDEN
+813 LDADVDGDDEN
-824 ELRLILAKARFQRAV
+824 DLRLILAKARFQRAV
-839 YLAELKEEPLDA
+839 YRAELEEKPLDA
-851 LSDFEAAVAIYEETR
+851 LPDFEAAVAIYDEAR

-892 AGLPDASKGVRE
+892 AGLPDVSKGLRE
-904 AVREAAAL
+904 AVRAAAAL

-926 LSRTTFICALAE
+926 LSRTTFLCALAE

-946 VVRIW
+946 VVRVW

-964 SSWAL
+964 SSWTL
-969 EFDANET
+969 ELDANEE
-976 AILQKRRENLETL
+976 ANEQKRRENLETL

-1009 RDWTPDEA
+1009 RDWTADEA
-1017 RALSVDVESI
+1017 RLLSVDVEAI
-1027 LGRPK
+1027 LGRPR
-1032 ETTGENR
+1032 ETTGGREENGASV
-1039 ATGEEKTV
+1039 ATGEIASNGRNEEV
-1047 GEVATIGENGGFGG
+1047 GEVGEDASAT
-1061 FGEIEEIGEEAGK
+1061 K
-1074 VGEGASETNA
+1074 V
-1084 RAVQSAR
+1084 RAKGNAR
-1091 RFWRRW
+1091 RFWRDFFERRKEKEEASKSANGREVGENGGENENAETTRRERNGET
-1097 FDRLREKTQ
+1097 FDE
-1106 TAQAAEKTENKGKRE
+1106 TAEAAEE
-1121 AGEDA
+1121 A
-1126 PSEQNE
+1126 
-1132 GTLQESTASNEAI
+1132 
-1145 ERRSERLESA
+1145 ERRRERLEAA

-1160 ASTANDPK
+1160 TSTANDVK
-1168 ARALFADLTICVRV
+1168 TRALWCDLTICVRV
-1182 VERRLL
+1182 VERRTL

-1215 WLAAEETVAAS
+1215 LLAAEETVAAS
-1226 RRLEALNP
+1226 RRLRALNP

-1241 TSWSALWQLQAAT
+1241 TSWCAFWQLQAAT
-1254 LRLAERKI
+1254 LRLAERKM
-1262 EDGDERFNVAD
+1262 EDGAERIDVEAEDAD
-1273 EDNGVENRAW
+1273 FEKSVEGRAV
-1283 ERENGA
+1283 EGA
-1289 DGANGVDDVGWDDGV
+1289 D
-1304 NDVDGV
+1304 
-1310 NWAKRANEG
+1310 
-1319 DGANEVSAAETA
+1319 
-1331 NVAPRDSRRCETFDA
+1331 VASRRRAVYDS
-1346 EIEQAFQA
+1346 EIERAFQA
-1354 AFGASLRATQN
+1354 AFDASARATRE
-1365 DGPGAALSKIRLGEI
+1365 DGPEAALAKIRLGEL

-1397 WAFVSAAGEELESRS
+1397 WAFVSAAGAELESRS
-1412 DFESP
+1412 DLESP

-1449 GETLRLETELVGERP
+1449 AETLRLETELVGERS
-1464 EILARRAAIRR
+1464 EILARRAAVRR
-1475 RLGALAEARDD
+1475 RLGALAEGRGD

-1492 LYWSALDDA
+1492 LYWNALDDA
-1501 RRYLEESGFD
+1501 RRCLEENGFD

-1517 FASLVLYFLR
+1517 FASLVLFFLR
-1527 EDAKNRGRKAAR
+1527 EDANKRGRRAAR
-1539 LARNLEAQAEEKWNE
+1539 LARNLETQAEEKWNE
-1554 EEQEGAELGFWYI
+1554 EERESAELGFWYI

-1583 VAKERFVRASEAL
+1583 VAKERFERASAAL

-1619 FWLRRGFGEPGRA
+1619 FWLRRGFGEQGRA

-1644 DDFDPERPTPD
+1644 AEFDPERPTPD

-1670 RRFAEA
+1670 RRFVEA

-1694 AALVKNAGKMR
+1694 AALVKNS
-1705 RLGKIGRL
+1705 GKIGRL
-1713 SGDEEA
+1713 GKNERPKDGEES

-1746 ADEGRFDVAFRIF
+1746 ADEERFDVAFRIF

-1768 MRGALGKKDETEKNV
+1768 MRGAFGKKDETEKNV

-1857 VEFAAGRFF
+1857 VEFSAGRFF

-1897 ARRLTASSA
+1897 ARRLATSSA

-1922 PLASELAKRRADVES
+1922 PLASELARRRTDVEN

>member
-71 VAERKRRNALNEE
+71 VAERKRRNASNEE

-91 GGNGETGE
+91 GKNGET
-99 ISEVGEVREDGRDAA
+99 SEVGEVREDGRDAA

-168 EDDPDAWKKGGKDGG
+168 EDDPDAWKKDGKDGG

-195 TGGAFDANGS
+195 AGGAFDANGS

-222 FFQRRNGGAETGET
+222 FFQRRNGGAETGEP
-236 NDGQGREERPARWKR
+236 NDGQGREERPARWKH
-251 PKNNGG
+251 PKNND
-257 ANVGENERNVESTSG
+257 ANADGSERNVKSASE
-272 IAQNAKN
+272 IAQN
-279 EKDAKDAAS
+279 AKDAAS
-288 GESGENRGR
+288 GESEENRGR
-297 GENGKNGENGENA
+297 GESGKNGENGEDA

-321 DDAVE
+321 DDDRGARD
-326 NGNAASS
+326 AASS

-348 SNGAA
+348 SNGDA
-353 EETFDFDSDYN
+353 EETFDFGSDYN
-364 DGALWEDEPDY
+364 DGAVWEDEPDY

-423 GKAFAALDEAE
+423 EKAFAALDEAE

-459 QRPYFYLRNEMTPPI
+459 QRPYFYLRNEMAPPI

-592 LYRLSLALRSRGDED
+592 LYRLSSVLRARGDED
-607 GAERALREAVDVE
+607 GAEKALREAVDVE

-755 TQELVERFVA
+755 TQELVERFIA

-799 RAATDAAVELLETE
+799 RAATDAAVEALETA
-813 LNVAADADDEN
+813 LNVDSEFDDEN

-839 YLAELKEEPLDA
+839 YLAELKEKPLDA
-851 LSDFEAAVAIYEETR
+851 LSDFEAAIALYEAAR
-866 RGGETDETSVAFY
+866 REGETDETSVAFY

-892 AGLPDASKGVRE
+892 GGLPDASEGVRE

-976 AILQKRRENLETL
+976 ANLQKRRENFETM
-989 EKIEAASVDLRRLRV
+989 EKIEAANVDLRRFRV

-1009 RDWTPDEA
+1009 RDWTADEA
-1017 RALSVDVESI
+1017 RLLSVDVESI

-1032 ETTGENR
+1032 ETTDENR
-1039 ATGEEKTV
+1039 ATDEEKTV
-1047 GEVATIGENGGFGG
+1047 GEVAAVGENGGFSEVGG
-1061 FGEIEEIGEEAGK
+1061 IGEAGK
-1074 VGEGASETNA
+1074 VGEDASETNA
-1084 RAVQSAR
+1084 RAAQSAR

-1097 FDRLREKTQ
+1097 FDRLKEKTQTAQ
-1106 TAQAAEKTENKGKRE
+1106 TAQAAEKTENKGNRE

-1126 PSEQNE
+1126 PSGQNG
-1132 GTLQESTASNEAI
+1132 GTLQEATASNEAI
-1145 ERRSERLESA
+1145 ERRNERLESA

-1283 ERENGA
+1283 ERENVA
-1289 DGANGVDDVGWDDGV
+1289 DGANGVDDVSWDDGV
-1304 NDVDGV
+1304 NDVDDV

-1319 DGANEVSAAETA
+1319 DGAKEVSAVETA

-1385 HWLTSKSRGDEA
+1385 HWLTSKSRGVEA
-1397 WAFVSAAGEELESRS
+1397 WAFVSAAGEELEARS

-1464 EILARRAAIRR
+1464 EILARRASVRR

-1486 VDAAGD
+1486 ADAAGD

-1501 RRYLEESGFD
+1501 RRCLEESGFD

-1539 LARNLEAQAEEKWNE
+1539 LARNLETQAEEKWNE
-1554 EEQEGAELGFWYI
+1554 EDRESAELGFWYI

-1583 VAKERFVRASEAL
+1583 IAKERFERASAAL
-1596 KRSSELAETVAE
+1596 KRSSALAETVAE

-1705 RLGKIGRL
+1705 RLDKKGRL
-1713 SGDEEA
+1713 NAVEEA

-1768 MRGALGKKDETEKNV
+1768 MRGALGKTDETEKNV

-1878 ARLAAARG
+1878 ARLAAARS

-1922 PLASELAKRRADVES
+1922 PLARELARRRADVEN